1 MSVSRIIYFA
11 LLISGLL
18 LISCQK
24 ETEMVN
30 AQKFGG
36 EVTLEES
43 VSLAQ
48 IYTNP
53 EQYKDK
59 EIRIEGTIKE
69 VCQHKGCWLK
79 LTDGNK
85 ELTVRFKDYGFFV
98 PKDASTSK
106 VILQGIFTMK
116 PDMHVENESKAQAEG
131 KEHAEGEEQD
141 GEKEHAENSEVKE
154 EVEEAAPFS
163 FTASA
168 VIIYEEP
175 SNES

>member
-1 MSVSRIIYFA
+1 
-11 LLISGLL
+11 
-18 LISCQK
+18 
-24 ETEMVN
+24 MVN

-36 EVTLEES
+36 DVTLEES

-48 IYTNP
+48 IYTSP

-106 VILQGIFTMK
+106 VILQGIFTMQ
-116 PDMHVENESKAQAEG
+116 PDMHVENESNAQAEG
-131 KEHAEGEEQD
+131 GEHGEGEEHD
-141 GEKEHAENSEVKE
+141 GKKEHAENSEVKE
-154 EVEEAAPFS
+154 EVKEVAPFS

-168 VIIYEEP
+168 VVIYSDSTP
-175 SNES
+175 ES